1 MNTLLVPAAAKV
13 AIFALE
19 SNISTIKK
27 KIFTSELSVV
37 LSKVTESLLYILCYF
52 IELNKH

>member
-27 KIFTSELSVV
+27 KNI
-37 LSKVTESLLYILCYF
+37 Y
-52 IELNKH
+52 